1 MVLENTA
8 FLSSPVADADPCGP
22 DLDFNG
28 DNEFLSFFNDVSF
41 ALPGAF
47 FGEDGPFNP
56 NNVDFQ
62 KATEGFPRRLEAL
75 LKRSRDLR
83 LLVFWAKFAALKRDI
98 GAFGE
103 ALAQTVTLLETQ
115 WDGAHPRAQGDPP
128 SYEARARTLEAL
140 KEPVVAFS
148 VQFITLCRDK
158 RRGDLSLR
166 SKIAA
171 VREGEAPISEAQ
183 LAQSL
188 QAAGADEMI
197 PLRDRFEQILGSLD
211 RLRAIFIE
219 KTEAREVPD
228 FGKLVDNLK
237 QIVQIF
243 DLAFP
248 RPKAVEA
255 GDEEGAAESGG
266 IASNKVRN
274 AGDARRALECAIG
287 YFVRKEP
294 SSPALP
300 LIAQARELFGKSF
313 IEVLET
319 LLPQSASNASFAIG
333 EHEYF
338 TINIRELGPYTPR
351 GDGYAMEE
359 PQPEEMFWPEPE
371 PPPAPMEPAPS
382 MEVVGDTPAPAM
394 RSDGVPDFAAIF
406 TKHDDQS
413 GTGASNASE
422 PNTIDPNTGD
432 PPMEAMAPEAEQAA
446 PEPPP
451 MEVYAPPPPR
461 FMRAPPRAF
470 SAETRGEALAL
481 LAETAT
487 YLRTAEPANPIPWLI
502 DRARALADKD
512 FLSVLHDV
520 LPKHALNRL
529 GE

>member
-8 FLSSPVADADPCGP
+8 FLSSPVAETDPCGP

-41 ALPGAF
+41 ALPGTF

-83 LLVFWAKFAALKRDI
+83 LLVFWAKFAALRRDI
-98 GAFGE
+98 GAFGG
-103 ALAQTVTLLETQ
+103 ALAETVTLLETQ
-115 WDGAHPRAQGDPP
+115 WDGVHPRAHGDPP

-148 VQFITLCRDK
+148 VQFMTLCRDK

-171 VREGEAPISEAQ
+171 LREGEAPISEAQ

-197 PLRDRFEQILGSLD
+197 PVRDQFERVLASLD

-248 RPKAVEA
+248 RPKAAEA
-255 GDEEGAAESGG
+255 GDEEGAADIGG
-266 IASNKVRN
+266 IASNKIRN

-287 YFVRKEP
+287 FFVRKEP

-333 EHEYF
+333 EQEYF
-338 TINIRELGPYTPR
+338 TINVRELSPYTPHS
-351 GDGYAMEE
+351 DGYGMEE
-359 PQPEEMFWPEPE
+359 SQPEEMFWPEPE
-371 PPPAPMEPAPS
+371 PEPPPAPME
-382 MEVVGDTPAPAM
+382 VVVDTPAPAA
-394 RSDGVPDFAAIF
+394 RTDGVPDFAAIF
-406 TKHDDQS
+406 AKHDDQS
-413 GTGASNASE
+413 GASASNTS
-422 PNTIDPNTGD
+422 DPNTND
-432 PPMEAMAPEAEQAA
+432 PSIEGMPPEAEPPA
-446 PEPPP
+446 PEPSPA
-451 MEVYAPPPPR
+451 EVYAPPPPPR
-461 FMRAPPRAF
+461 PMRAAPPAF
-470 SAETRGEALAL
+470 SAETRSEALAL

-487 YLRTAEPANPIPWLI
+487 YLRAAEPANPIPWLI

-520 LPKHALNRL
+520 LPKHALSRL